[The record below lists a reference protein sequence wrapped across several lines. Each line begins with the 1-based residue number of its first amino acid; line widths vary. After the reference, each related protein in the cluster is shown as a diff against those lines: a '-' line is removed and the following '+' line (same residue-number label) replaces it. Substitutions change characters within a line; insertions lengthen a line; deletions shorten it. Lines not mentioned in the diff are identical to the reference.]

1 MNNLFRVVKH
11 TIVGTLEAI
20 ALGVMV
26 GASNVFTPTGTYLI
40 FVGLFIGVI
49 GLAIHDVW
57 RV

>member
-1 MNNLFRVVKH
+1 MLFRVVKH
-11 TIVGTLEAI
+11 AIVGTLEAI

-26 GASNVFTPTGTYLI
+26 GASNVFTPTGTYFI

-49 GLAIHDVW
+49 GLAIHEVW